1 MSDETPKVDSIVSSV
16 IHKFEQRA
24 VFGKNKY
31 GTDLDRKDLHFL
43 EWVQHY
49 QEELMDAILYLE
61 KMKITYNENNEDEPA
76 DKHIKKSIYKW
87 CEKNPGIASKI
98 MANIESE
105 DNDSEDDEILNTI
118 KSINDTN
125 KHIFKIL
132 KDNQV
137 I

>member
-61 KMKITYNENNEDEPA
+61 KMKVTYNEFNK
-76 DKHIKKSIYKW
+76 DKDKQTVN
-87 CEKNPGIASKI
+87 EKN
-98 MANIESE
+98 E
-105 DNDSEDDEILNTI
+105 
-118 KSINDTN
+118 
-125 KHIFKIL
+125 HIFNVLEENIGF
-132 KDNQV
+132 
-137 I
+137 

>member
-16 IHKFEQRA
+16 IRKFEQRA

-61 KMKITYNENNEDEPA
+61 KMKVTYNEFNK
-76 DKHIKKSIYKW
+76 DKKKQTVN
-87 CEKNPGIASKI
+87 EKN
-98 MANIESE
+98 E
-105 DNDSEDDEILNTI
+105 
-118 KSINDTN
+118 
-125 KHIFKIL
+125 HIFNVLEENIGF
-132 KDNQV
+132 
-137 I
+137 

>member
-16 IHKFEQRA
+16 IRNFEQRA

-61 KMKITYNENNEDEPA
+61 KMKVTYNEFNK
-76 DKHIKKSIYKW
+76 DKEKQTVN
-87 CEKNPGIASKI
+87 EKN
-98 MANIESE
+98 E
-105 DNDSEDDEILNTI
+105 
-118 KSINDTN
+118 
-125 KHIFKIL
+125 HIFNVLEENIGF
-132 KDNQV
+132 
-137 I
+137 

>member
-61 KMKITYNENNEDEPA
+61 KMKVTYNEFNK
-76 DKHIKKSIYKW
+76 DKERQTVN
-87 CEKNPGIASKI
+87 EKN
-98 MANIESE
+98 E
-105 DNDSEDDEILNTI
+105 
-118 KSINDTN
+118 
-125 KHIFKIL
+125 HIFNVLEENIGF
-132 KDNQV
+132 
-137 I
+137 

>member
-16 IHKFEQRA
+16 IRKFEQRA

-61 KMKITYNENNEDEPA
+61 KMKVTYNEFNK
-76 DKHIKKSIYKW
+76 DKDKQTVN
-87 CEKNPGIASKI
+87 EKN
-98 MANIESE
+98 E
-105 DNDSEDDEILNTI
+105 
-118 KSINDTN
+118 
-125 KHIFKIL
+125 HIFNVLEENIGF
-132 KDNQV
+132 
-137 I
+137 

>member
-61 KMKITYNENNEDEPA
+61 KMKVTYNEFNK
-76 DKHIKKSIYKW
+76 DKEKQTVN
-87 CEKNPGIASKI
+87 EKN
-98 MANIESE
+98 E
-105 DNDSEDDEILNTI
+105 
-118 KSINDTN
+118 
-125 KHIFKIL
+125 HIFNVLEENIGF
-132 KDNQV
+132 
-137 I
+137 

>member
-1 MSDETPKVDSIVSSV
+1 MSETPIKVDSIVSSV

-61 KMKITYNENNEDEPA
+61 KMKMTYTESNTKEEVDA
-76 DKHIKKSIYKW
+76 KKTVQ
-87 CEKNPGIASKI
+87 
-98 MANIESE
+98 
-105 DNDSEDDEILNTI
+105 DN
-118 KSINDTN
+118 N

-132 KDNQV
+132 KEKQ
-137 I
+137 II

>member
-61 KMKITYNENNEDEPA
+61 KMKVTYNEFNKDKEKQTVNEKNEDIFNVLE
-76 DKHIKKSIYKW
+76 
-87 CEKNPGIASKI
+87 E
-98 MANIESE
+98 NIG
-105 DNDSEDDEILNTI
+105 
-118 KSINDTN
+118 
-125 KHIFKIL
+125 F
-132 KDNQV
+132 
-137 I
+137 

>member
-16 IHKFEQRA
+16 IRNFEQRA

-61 KMKITYNENNEDEPA
+61 KMKVTYNEFNKDKEQQTVNEKNEDIFNVLE
-76 DKHIKKSIYKW
+76 
-87 CEKNPGIASKI
+87 E
-98 MANIESE
+98 NIG
-105 DNDSEDDEILNTI
+105 
-118 KSINDTN
+118 
-125 KHIFKIL
+125 F
-132 KDNQV
+132 
-137 I
+137 